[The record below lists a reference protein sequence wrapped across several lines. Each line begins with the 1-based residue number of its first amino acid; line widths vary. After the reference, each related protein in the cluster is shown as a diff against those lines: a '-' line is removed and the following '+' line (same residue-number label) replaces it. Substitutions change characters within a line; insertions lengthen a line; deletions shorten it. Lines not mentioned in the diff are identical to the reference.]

1 MRASGWY
8 RWVFVV
14 VLAVAGCGGGQAAPT
29 PAPAGPVCQEDLC
42 LHERFVPFY
51 LEHRRLLGAPIS
63 GPLRYR
69 ERLVQYVQAGRL
81 EYVPEN
87 APGYEVGLAY
97 LAEETCG
104 RQPPL
109 HYAGVP
115 SYLDGSRRYFAST
128 GQALEGEFLEFIE
141 ANGGIGFFGEP
152 ISGQRRVGDETVQDF
167 VRVQVRR
174 DAGGSFYLAALGPVV
189 MAGATPPPGLCPSVP
204 ADDPDAQPRQP
215 DGGEDDR

>member
-1 MRASGWY
+1 MRAWGRCWGAL
-8 RWVFVV
+8 VV
-14 VLAVAGCGGGQAAPT
+14 ALAVAGCGGGPIA
-29 PAPAGPVCQEDLC
+29 PAPAPVASVCVDGLC

-51 LEHRRLLGAPIS
+51 VEHRQLLGPPIS

-87 APGYEVGLAY
+87 PPGYEVGLAY

-109 HYAGVP
+109 HYAEVP
-115 SYLDGSRRYFAST
+115 SYMDGSRRYFRST
-128 GQALEGEFLEFIE
+128 GQALEGEFLEFVE
-141 ANGGIGFFGEP
+141 ANGGTGFFGEP
-152 ISGQRRVGDETVQDF
+152 ISGQRRVDEETVQDF

-189 MAGATPPPGLCPSVP
+189 MAGAPPPTGVCPSVP